1 MSERNVELM
10 RRMVAAYNARD
21 VGAAIACCDPHGEFR
36 PLLSAMLGG
45 AVYHGHDGL
54 RQWFRDLSD
63 ACGDEIRAE
72 PEAYFDLG
80 GEQTL
85 SFNTFR
91 GRGRQSGA
99 EVAMPVTLV
108 ARSRNGVLVYIKGY
122 AHRQDALRD
131 LGVTEDELQP
141 IAP

>member
-10 RRMVAAYNARD
+10 RRMVEAYNARD
-21 VGAAIACCDPHGEFR
+21 VDAFIACCEPGAEFR
-36 PLLSAMLGG
+36 PLLSATVGG
-45 AVYHGHDGL
+45 SVYHGHEGL
-54 RQWFRDLSD
+54 RQWFRDL
-63 ACGDEIRAE
+63 AHAWGDEIRAE
-72 PEAYFDLG
+72 PETYFDLG
-80 GEQTL
+80 EHTL

-108 ARSRNGVLVYIKGY
+108 ARWRNDLLVYIKGY
-122 AHRQDALRD
+122 AHRQEALRD
-131 LGVTEDELQP
+131 LDVTEDELEP

>member
-10 RRMVAAYNARD
+10 RGMVEAYNARD
-21 VGAAIACCDPHGEFR
+21 ADAAITYCDPHGEFR
-36 PLLSAMLGG
+36 PLLSATVGG
-45 AVYHGHDGL
+45 AVYHGHEGL
-54 RQWFRDLSD
+54 RQWFRDLTD
-63 ACGDEIRAE
+63 AWGDEIRAE

-80 GEQTL
+80 EHTL
-85 SFNTFR
+85 SFNMFR

-108 ARSRNGVLVYIKGY
+108 ARWRNDLLVYIKGY
-122 AHRQDALRD
+122 AERQDALRD
-131 LGVTEDELQP
+131 LGVTAGELEP